1 MEENVLNKQAIFNV
15 NPGVLGS
22 PIVYKALCFFKC
34 EWLED
39 QRWNNLSKLTELLSS
54 EGKIQAQFSCC

>member
-22 PIVYKALCFFKC
+22 PVVYMTLSFLKC
-34 EWLED
+34 E
-39 QRWNNLSKLTELLSS
+39 
-54 EGKIQAQFSCC
+54 